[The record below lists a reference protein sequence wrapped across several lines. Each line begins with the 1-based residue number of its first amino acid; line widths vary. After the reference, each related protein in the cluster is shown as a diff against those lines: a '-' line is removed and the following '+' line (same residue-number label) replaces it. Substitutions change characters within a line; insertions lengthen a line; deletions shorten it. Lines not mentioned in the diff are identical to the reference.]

1 MLSNS
6 MSQFV
11 GDVSIMKNKIIKFIK
26 KCMDIKYGL
35 IYSNITRY
43 VVIFI
48 RNQMLKFEIFTICNC
63 DV

>member
-1 MLSNS
+1 MLNNS

-11 GDVSIMKNKIIKFIK
+11 GVVSIMKNKNIKFIK

-43 VVIFI
+43 VVLFI
-48 RNQMLKFEIFTICNC
+48 WNQMLKFNNFTICNC